1 MTLAAIAV
9 GANLGRAHDNVARA
23 MECVGALDATHLRAR
38 SSLYRSCAEGPPGQP
53 DYINAVVLV
62 ETQLPPLALL
72 DELQRLEQAFGRERA
87 ERWGPRTLDLDVL
100 TYGDEV
106 IADRRLAVPH
116 PRAHRRSF
124 VLKPLAEIAPDL
136 VVPGHGPVA
145 RLLNDLPD
153 ANACRKLAAPQQAQ
167 DRAANAT
174 AAQAQDRPAHAAA
187 PQAQDRPAHA
197 APAAP
202 QRDDAAAA
210 NTRRGYF
217 VIEGPVG
224 VGKTSLAR
232 KLAGELSCRLVLEQ
246 VDDNPFLERF
256 YRDIENMA
264 LPTQLYFLMSRL
276 RQLREIRQS
285 DLFAQTTV
293 SDFLLDKDR
302 LFARLTLDD
311 RQFELYRRIYDA
323 LSAPQAQVAPDL
335 VIYLQ
340 APVEVLMRRI
350 GKRGRRF
357 ERLVGED
364 YLRRLSAA
372 YTDFFHYYDRAPL
385 LIINTGG
392 IDFVENESAWLQLKQ
407 RILSARG
414 GRNYYNPLPDVLA

>member
-9 GANLGRAHDNVARA
+9 GANLGRARDNVARA
-23 MECVGALDATHLRAR
+23 MECVGALDATCVRAR
-38 SSLYRSCAEGPPGQP
+38 SSLYQSCAEGPPGQP

-62 ETQLPPLALL
+62 ETQLTPLALL
-72 DELQRLEQAFGRERA
+72 DELQRLERAFGRERA

-100 TYGDEV
+100 TYGDEM
-106 IADRRLAVPH
+106 IADRRLTVPH

-124 VLKPLAEIAPDL
+124 VLKPLAEIAPEL
-136 VVPGHGPVA
+136 VVPGRGPVA
-145 RLLNDLPD
+145 RLLGDLPD
-153 ANACRKLAAPQQAQ
+153 TNACRKVPAPEQAQ
-167 DRAANAT
+167 EQAA
-174 AAQAQDRPAHAAA
+174 DL
-187 PQAQDRPAHA
+187 
-197 APAAP
+197 
-202 QRDDAAAA
+202 
-210 NTRRGYF
+210 RRGYF

-232 KLAGELSCRLVLEQ
+232 RLAGELSCRLVLEQ
-246 VDDNPFLERF
+246 VDDNPFLEHF

-276 RQLREIRQS
+276 RQLQEIRQS

-392 IDFVENESAWLQLKQ
+392 IDFVENESAWLQLKE
-407 RILSARG
+407 RILSARH
-414 GRNYYNPLPDVLA
+414 GRNYYNPLPDALA

>member
-23 MECVGALDATHLRAR
+23 MEYVGALDATHLCAR

-62 ETQLPPLALL
+62 ETRLTPLALL
-72 DELQRLEQAFGRERA
+72 DELQRLERLFGRERA

-106 IADRRLAVPH
+106 IADRRLTVPH

-124 VLKPLAEIAPDL
+124 VLKPLAEIAPEL
-136 VVPGHGPVA
+136 VVPGRGPVA
-145 RLLNDLPD
+145 RLLGDLPD
-153 ANACRKLAAPQQAQ
+153 TNACRKVPAPEQAQ
-167 DRAANAT
+167 EQAA
-174 AAQAQDRPAHAAA
+174 DL
-187 PQAQDRPAHA
+187 
-197 APAAP
+197 
-202 QRDDAAAA
+202 
-210 NTRRGYF
+210 RRGYF

-232 KLAGELSCRLVLEQ
+232 RLAGELSCRLVLEQ
-246 VDDNPFLERF
+246 VDDNPFLEHF

-276 RQLREIRQS
+276 RQLEEIRQS

-364 YLRRLSAA
+364 YLRRLSAE
-372 YTDFFHYYDRAPL
+372 YTDFFHHYDRAPL

-392 IDFVENESAWLQLKQ
+392 IDFVENESAWLQLKE
-407 RILSARG
+407 RILSARH
-414 GRNYYNPLPDVLA
+414 GRNYYNPLPDALA

>member
-9 GANLGRAHDNVARA
+9 GANLGRARDNVARA
-23 MECVGALDATHLRAR
+23 MECVGALDATRVRAC

-62 ETQLPPLALL
+62 ETRLKPLALL
-72 DELQRLEQAFGRERA
+72 DELQRLERLFGRERA

-100 TYGDEV
+100 TYGDEM
-106 IADRRLAVPH
+106 IADRRLTVPH

-136 VVPGHGPVA
+136 VVPGHGPVT
-145 RLLNDLPD
+145 RLLGDLAD
-153 ANACRKLAAPQQAQ
+153 ADACRKVTAPEQTQ
-167 DRAANAT
+167 DESA
-174 AAQAQDRPAHAAA
+174 DM
-187 PQAQDRPAHA
+187 
-197 APAAP
+197 
-202 QRDDAAAA
+202 
-210 NTRRGYF
+210 RRGYF
-217 VIEGPVG
+217 VVEGPVG

-232 KLAGELSCRLVLEQ
+232 RLADDLSCRLVLEQ
-246 VDDNPFLERF
+246 VDDNPFLEHF

-276 RQLREIRQS
+276 RQLEEIRQS

-407 RILSARG
+407 RILSARH
-414 GRNYYNPLPDVLA
+414 GRNYYNPLPDALA

>member
-1 MTLAAIAV
+1 
-9 GANLGRAHDNVARA
+9 
-23 MECVGALDATHLRAR
+23 
-38 SSLYRSCAEGPPGQP
+38 
-53 DYINAVVLV
+53 
-62 ETQLPPLALL
+62 
-72 DELQRLEQAFGRERA
+72 
-87 ERWGPRTLDLDVL
+87 VL

-106 IADRRLAVPH
+106 IADRRLSVPH
-116 PRAHRRSF
+116 PRAHRRCF
-124 VLKPLAEIAPDL
+124 VLQPLAEIAPGL
-136 VVPGHGPVA
+136 VVPGRGAVS
-145 RLLNDLPD
+145 RLLSGLPD
-153 ANACRKLAAPQQAQ
+153 ANACRKLDAPQQAQ
-167 DRAANAT
+167 DRIAGTPAGRAQDRPAHA

-187 PQAQDRPAHA
+187 
-197 APAAP
+197 
-202 QRDDAAAA
+202 AAARRGA
-210 NTRRGYF
+210 GAGPRRGYF

-232 KLAGELSCRLVLEQ
+232 KLAGELACRLVLEQ
-246 VDDNPFLERF
+246 VDDNPFLEHF

-357 ERLVGED
+357 ERLVEED

-392 IDFVENESAWLQLKQ
+392 IDFVENESAWLQLKE